1 MGACIDEDTAGRWED
16 YIAAHPLAKPFR
28 NKGWTHLDAFD
39 TLCGDALVTGAHVF
53 HPSQSISMVPALA
66 EPEEVVDMTGNEG
79 DVDEMDEKSD
89 GEGEL
94 AIKPS
99 SSVCVRN
106 LSS

>member
-1 MGACIDEDTAGRWED
+1 
-16 YIAAHPLAKPFR
+16 
-28 NKGWTHLDAFD
+28 
-39 TLCGDALVTGAHVF
+39 
-53 HPSQSISMVPALA
+53 MVPALA

-99 SSVCVRN
+99 LSVCVRN